1 MNYHDRR
8 PQEIS
13 TLWLLGVISGASR
26 GCGCENAPAFDVAV
40 TSRALAATSRAF
52 PTPDPLMAL
61 LQLDEQQ
68 IKTWTRAQK
77 DQWWLDNVYRGDMAQ
92 LTWRSGITGFLLG
105 GILASTALYILAKTG
120 IGIGVGLTS
129 VLLSFAM
136 FRSMSTAGIAK
147 DFTVLENNATQSI
160 ATSAGYVMAP
170 LGAGLTAYMVMTG
183 HVLPWWQMVV
193 WLIVVSITGVLLAFP
208 MKRRFIN
215 EDQLP
220 FPEGRACGVV
230 LDSLYTGGAEVGLF
244 KARLLYVSA
253 AVTAAWELLV
263 MDGWQRLIQFKILRM
278 NVWAGLQEPWTL
290 HEHLDDYYY
299 AFLAKANLAAPKIL
313 GTDIRQLGLRFSLDF
328 AMLGIGGLMG
338 VAVATS
344 VLIGGIVNLAIL
356 APVMIEHGDIVAR
369 TLANG
374 HVVPISRAEIV
385 NQWSI
390 WWGVSMMVVGAM
402 AGLFAKPEL
411 FTKAFKSMGK
421 IARSKEP
428 RSDVLE
434 HIEVPLWVSWIGVP
448 IFSILGAWATH
459 EFFGVP
465 WLLSLVSLPLIFI
478 LTVICTN
485 SMALTSW
492 MPIGAVAKITQF
504 SVGMVDRVNPASNLL
519 PATMTAQ
526 ISMNAASLLSDIKP
540 GYMLGGKPRHQV
552 WGHVIGIVSGAIF
565 SVPLFFLLFL
575 RPDASGVVDATKIMS
590 DAFPMPAA
598 LQWRGVAEII
608 AKGFHGA
615 PHTAVMAAAIAAVV
629 ALLME
634 MARIFTKGRFP
645 LSAVSVGLG
654 VVLPFDS
661 CVAMWIGA
669 MGFWILGRI
678 YRAPGTQGHKIWV
691 EGSEPICAG
700 LISAAALMGIC
711 DALINVFL
719 T

>member
-1 MNYHDRR
+1 
-8 PQEIS
+8 
-13 TLWLLGVISGASR
+13 
-26 GCGCENAPAFDVAV
+26 
-40 TSRALAATSRAF
+40 
-52 PTPDPLMAL
+52 MAL
-61 LQLDEQQ
+61 QQLTDEQ
-68 IKTWTRAQK
+68 IKTWTRTQK
-77 DQWWLDNVYRGDMAQ
+77 DEWWLKNVYRGDMAQ
-92 LTWRSGITGFLLG
+92 LTVRSGITGFLLG
-105 GILASTALYILAKTG
+105 GILAATALYILAKTG
-120 IGIGVGLTS
+120 IGIGVNLTS

-136 FRSMSTAGIAK
+136 FRSMAKAGIAR
-147 DFTVLENNATQSI
+147 DFTVLENNCTQSI
-160 ATSAGYVMAP
+160 ATSAGYVIAP
-170 LGAGLTAYMVMTG
+170 LCAGLAAYMVMTG
-183 HVLPWWQMVV
+183 NVLPGWQMVV

-230 LDSLYTGGAEVGLF
+230 LDSLYTGGAEVGMF
-244 KARLLYVSA
+244 KAKLLYVTA
-253 AVTAAWELLV
+253 AITAAWELLV
-263 MDGWQRLIQFKILRM
+263 LDGWQRLIQFKILRM
-278 NVWAGLQEPWTL
+278 DAWAGLKEPWFL

-299 AFLAKANLAAPKIL
+299 MWLAKLHMAAPKIL
-313 GTDIRQLGLRFSLDF
+313 GTDIRQLGLRFTLDF
-328 AMLGIGGLMG
+328 SMLGVGGLMG
-338 VAVATS
+338 VAVASS
-344 VLIGGIVNLAIL
+344 VLIGAVINLAVL
-356 APVMIEHGDIVAR
+356 APIMIQHGDIAAR

-374 HVVPISRAEIV
+374 HVVNISRAEIV

-390 WWGVSMMVVGAM
+390 WWGVSMMVVGAF
-402 AGLFAKPEL
+402 AGLAAKPEL
-411 FTKAFKSMGK
+411 FSKAFKSMRRMAG
-421 IARSKEP
+421 APAQP
-428 RSDVLE
+428 RNDVLK

-448 IFSILGAWATH
+448 IFGLAGAWVTH

-492 MPIGAVAKITQF
+492 MPLGAVAKVTQF
-504 SVGMVDRVNPASNLL
+504 SIGMVDRANPASNLL

-552 WGHVIGIVSGAIF
+552 WGHMIGIVSGALF

-575 RPDASGVVDATKIMS
+575 APNAAGLRDASTIITEK
-590 DAFPMPAA
+590 FPMPAA
-598 LQWRGVAEII
+598 VQWQGVAEII

-615 PHTAVMAAAIAAVV
+615 PASAVMAAAIAAVV

-634 MARIFTKGRFP
+634 FARIATKGRFP

-669 MGFWILGRI
+669 MGFWIMGRI
-678 YRAPGTQGHKIWV
+678 YRTPGTKAHAIWV
-691 EGSEPICAG
+691 EGAEPICAG

-711 DALINVFL
+711 DALINVFVA
-719 T
+719 

>member
-1 MNYHDRR
+1 
-8 PQEIS
+8 
-13 TLWLLGVISGASR
+13 
-26 GCGCENAPAFDVAV
+26 
-40 TSRALAATSRAF
+40 
-52 PTPDPLMAL
+52 MAL
-61 LQLDEQQ
+61 QQLTEEQT
-68 IKTWTRAQK
+68 KTWTRAQK
-77 DQWWLDNVYRGDMAQ
+77 DQWWLANVYRGDMAQ
-92 LTWRSGITGFLLG
+92 LTVRSGITGFLLG
-105 GILASTALYILAKTG
+105 GILAATALYILAKTG

-136 FRSMSTAGIAK
+136 FRSMAKAGIAS
-147 DFTVLENNATQSI
+147 DFTVLENNCTQSI
-160 ATSAGYVMAP
+160 ATSAGYVIAP
-170 LGAGLTAYMVMTG
+170 LCAGLAAYMVMTG
-183 HVLPWWQMVV
+183 NVLPWWQMVV

-230 LDSLYTGGAEVGLF
+230 LDSLYTGGAEVGMF
-244 KARLLYVSA
+244 KAKLLYV
-253 AVTAAWELLV
+253 TAAITAVWELLV
-263 MDGWQRLIQFKILRM
+263 LDGWQRLIQFKILRM
-278 NVWAGLQEPWTL
+278 DLWAGLKEPWYL

-299 AFLAKANLAAPKIL
+299 MWLARLHMAAPKIL
-313 GTDIRQLGLRFSLDF
+313 GTDIRQLGLRFTLDF
-328 AMLGIGGLMG
+328 SMLGVGGLMG
-338 VAVATS
+338 VAVASS
-344 VLIGGIVNLAIL
+344 VLIGAVINLAIL
-356 APVMIEHGDIVAR
+356 APIMIQHGDIVAR

-374 HVVPISRAEIV
+374 HVVQISRPEIV

-390 WWGVSMMVVGAM
+390 WWGVSMMVVGAF
-402 AGLFAKPEL
+402 AGLAAKPEL
-411 FTKAFKSMGK
+411 FTKAFKSMRK
-421 IARSKEP
+421 IAGTTAEP
-428 RSDVLE
+428 RSDVLR

-448 IFSILGAWATH
+448 VFSLVGAWATH

-492 MPIGAVAKITQF
+492 MPLGAVAKVTQF
-504 SVGMVDRVNPASNLL
+504 SIGMVDRINPASNLL

-552 WGHVIGIVSGAIF
+552 WGHMIGIVSGAVF

-575 RPDASGVVDATKIMS
+575 APNAAGVREAGSIISEK
-590 DAFPMPAA
+590 FPMPAA
-598 LQWRGVAEII
+598 VQWQGVAEII

-615 PHTAVMAAAIAAVV
+615 PATAVTAAAIAAVV

-634 MARIFTKGRFP
+634 FARIFTNGRFP

-669 MGFWILGRI
+669 MGFWIMGRL
-678 YRAPGTQGHKIWV
+678 YRTPGTKAHQIWV
-691 EGSEPICAG
+691 EGAEPICAG

-711 DALINVFL
+711 DALINVVL
-719 T
+719 

>member
-1 MNYHDRR
+1 
-8 PQEIS
+8 
-13 TLWLLGVISGASR
+13 
-26 GCGCENAPAFDVAV
+26 
-40 TSRALAATSRAF
+40 
-52 PTPDPLMAL
+52 MAL
-61 LQLDEQQ
+61 QQLTEEQT
-68 IKTWTRAQK
+68 KTWTRAQK
-77 DQWWLDNVYRGDMAQ
+77 DQWWLANVYRGDMAQ
-92 LTWRSGITGFLLG
+92 LTVRSGITGFLLG
-105 GILASTALYILAKTG
+105 GILAATALYILAKTG

-136 FRSMSTAGIAK
+136 FRSMAKAGIAR
-147 DFTVLENNATQSI
+147 DFTVLENNCTQSI
-160 ATSAGYVMAP
+160 ATSAGYVIAP
-170 LGAGLTAYMVMTG
+170 LCAGLAAYMVMTG
-183 HVLPWWQMVV
+183 NVLPWWQMVV
-193 WLIVVSITGVLLAFP
+193 WLIVVSVTGVLLAFP

-230 LDSLYTGGAEVGLF
+230 LDSLYTGGAEVGMF
-244 KARLLYVSA
+244 KARLLYV
-253 AVTAAWELLV
+253 TAAITAVWELLV
-263 MDGWQRLIQFKILRM
+263 LDGWQRLIQFKILRM
-278 NVWAGLQEPWTL
+278 DLWAGLKEPWYL

-299 AFLAKANLAAPKIL
+299 MWLARLHMAAPKIL
-313 GTDIRQLGLRFSLDF
+313 GTDIRQLGLRFTLDF
-328 AMLGIGGLMG
+328 SMLGVGGLMG
-338 VAVATS
+338 VAVASS
-344 VLIGGIVNLAIL
+344 VLIGAVINLAIL
-356 APVMIEHGDIVAR
+356 APIMIQHGDIVAR

-374 HVVPISRAEIV
+374 HVVQISRPEIV

-390 WWGVSMMVVGAM
+390 WWGVSMMVVGAF
-402 AGLFAKPEL
+402 AGLAAKPEL
-411 FTKAFKSMGK
+411 FTKAFKSMRK
-421 IARSKEP
+421 IAGTTAEP
-428 RSDVLE
+428 RSDVLR

-448 IFSILGAWATH
+448 VFSLVGAWATH

-492 MPIGAVAKITQF
+492 MPLGAVAKVTQF
-504 SVGMVDRVNPASNLL
+504 SVGMVDRINPASNLL
-519 PATMTAQ
+519 PAAMTAQ

-552 WGHVIGIVSGAIF
+552 WGHMIGIVSGAIF

-575 RPDASGVVDATKIMS
+575 APNAAGVREAGSIISEK
-590 DAFPMPAA
+590 FPMPAA
-598 LQWRGVAEII
+598 VQWQGVAEII

-615 PHTAVMAAAIAAVV
+615 PATAVTAAAIAAVV

-634 MARIFTKGRFP
+634 FARISTKGRFP

-669 MGFWILGRI
+669 MGFWIMGRL
-678 YRAPGTQGHKIWV
+678 YRTPGTKAHQIWV
-691 EGSEPICAG
+691 EGAEPICAG

-711 DALINVFL
+711 DALINVVL
-719 T
+719 